1 MNWCLYLRAVHFD
14 IAYNAD
20 RIIEIN
26 VSTDPSQ
33 TVDISEDVVK
43 VPPAAAQYEG
53 HCRAALQT
61 VPIIIRAMPVT
72 N

>member
-1 MNWCLYLRAVHFD
+1 MCRAASCERLLCGRAVHFD

-20 RIIEIN
+20 RIIEID

-43 VPPAAAQYEG
+43 VWLST
-53 HCRAALQT
+53 ALCC
-61 VPIIIRAMPVT
+61 
-72 N
+72 